1 MKTML
6 STSAHTPSPHTAG
19 SANASGSANAA
30 ANTNNSAASANAA
43 PLPAIDLQHVSV
55 RYGNVHALRDVSLS
69 INEGEYLCVVGSNGS
84 GKSTLGTIMCGLLAP
99 DEGHVCLLNEC
110 VYSNNAAHF
119 GAYSRAQQQ
128 LGLVFQNPDDQIITS
143 VVEEDIAFGPENL
156 GLSSDEIERRVER
169 EIARCALQ
177 TLAKRNPA
185 QLSGGQKQRVAIAG
199 ALAMNPRVV
208 VFDEPAS
215 QLDVRGHRAIVR
227 VMRRL
232 AKSGCTIIHITHC
245 MEDVLEAQRVLVLH
259 NGTLTCD
266 CEPQA
271 LFARAHELAAY
282 DLQLPYALD
291 LLRTCVTNGGVTAP
305 SKQDIHQLCSVSA
318 LPNHAYAYDIVQ
330 AQVARYIATHMSNAG
345 DSVPAATPLDEK
357 PQTPA
362 PTSTHANPHAHSGA
376 SAHTSAHANTH
387 TSAQSNGTTITLNHV
402 SFSYSHRQQPALV
415 DLTLTIPH
423 ASHVAVIG
431 QTGSGKS
438 TLVRLLSGLDAPTS
452 GTITY
457 TPHATRGYIMQYP
470 ERQLF
475 AQTVLDD
482 VAFGLLSMG
491 LSQHDARERAYSAL
505 NQVELAQKAQ
515 TSPFELS
522 RGQQRRVAI
531 AGVLAMKPQVLIT
544 DELTSGLDPHA
555 QAHIDRLMDEL
566 HGTMVHID
574 VTHSMQR
581 AARADMVVV
590 LNGGAILSYGTP
602 QQVFSNSNAARLA
615 EIGLGLP
622 YAVAMRSEFARQGI
636 TLPKDALTK
645 RALADALT
653 DALADARAT
662 TRADALSAENA
673 PAQESCAAAMHPQSQ
688 RRQHA

>member
-1 MKTML
+1 MTTML
-6 STSAHTPSPHTAG
+6 STSSHIPTPHTTPSTKDAHST
-19 SANASGSANAA
+19 
-30 ANTNNSAASANAA
+30 NAA

-55 RYGNVHALRDVSLS
+55 RYGDVHALRDVSLS

-156 GLSSDEIERRVER
+156 GLPSDEIERRVER

-199 ALAMNPRVV
+199 ALAMNPRIV

-271 LFARAHELAAY
+271 LFARARELAAY

-291 LLRTCVTNGGVTAP
+291 LLRNCITNGSVTAP
-305 SKQDIHQLCSVSA
+305 SKETVHTLCSVST
-318 LPNHAYAYDIVQ
+318 LPDHAYAYDIVQ
-330 AQVARYIATHMSNAG
+330 AQVARYIATHMRNSSDVS
-345 DSVPAATPLDEK
+345 DSVR
-357 PQTPA
+357 TPA
-362 PTSTHANPHAHSGA
+362 PLGENTHTPASCSTHANAHTNTHTQ
-376 SAHTSAHANTH
+376 AHTS
-387 TSAQSNGTTITLNHV
+387 GTTITLNHV

-438 TLVRLLSGLDAPTS
+438 TLVRLLSGLDVPTN

-457 TPHATRGYIMQYP
+457 TPHAKRGYIMQYP

-491 LSQHDARERAYSAL
+491 LSPHDAHERAYTAL
-505 NQVELAQKAQ
+505 EQVELANKAQ
-515 TSPFELS
+515 ASPFELS

-555 QAHIDRLMDEL
+555 QAHIERLMDEL

-590 LNGGAILSYGTP
+590 LNEGALVSYGTP
-602 QQVFSNSNAARLA
+602 QQVFSNSNAAHLS

-622 YAVAMRSEFARQGI
+622 YAVAMRGEFARYGI
-636 TLPKDALTK
+636 TLPDDALTK
-645 RALADALT
+645 RALADAII
-653 DALADARAT
+653 DARA
-662 TRADALSAENA
+662 DDSI
-673 PAQESCAAAMHPQSQ
+673 CAAAGVDAASRPQSN
-688 RRQHA
+688 RRQNV

>member
-1 MKTML
+1 MTTML
-6 STSAHTPSPHTAG
+6 STSSHIPTPHTTPSTKDAHST
-19 SANASGSANAA
+19 
-30 ANTNNSAASANAA
+30 NAA

-55 RYGNVHALRDVSLS
+55 RYGDVHALRDVSLS

-156 GLSSDEIERRVER
+156 GLSSDEIERHVER

-227 VMRRL
+227 VMHRL

-291 LLRTCVTNGGVTAP
+291 LLRTCVTNGSVTAP
-305 SKQDIHQLCSVSA
+305 SKETIRKLCSVSA

-330 AQVARYIATHMSNAG
+330 AQVARYIATHMNNTG
-345 DSVPAATPLDEK
+345 NGVPAATPLGEK

-362 PTSTHANPHAHSGA
+362 PTSTHANPHAHSDA
-376 SAHTSAHANTH
+376 SAH

-505 NQVELAQKAQ
+505 NQVELANKAQ
-515 TSPFELS
+515 ASPFELS

-645 RALADALT
+645 RALADAL
-653 DALADARAT
+653 ADARAT
-662 TRADALSAENA
+662 TRADDSTHAIADVD
-673 PAQESCAAAMHPQSQ
+673 AAMHPQSQ

>member
-6 STSAHTPSPHTAG
+6 STSAHTPSPHTAS

-30 ANTNNSAASANAA
+30 ANTNASGSANASGGTNAA

-55 RYGNVHALRDVSLS
+55 RYGNVYALRDVSLS

-156 GLSSDEIERRVER
+156 GLSSDEIERHVER

-185 QLSGGQKQRVAIAG
+185 QLSGGQKQRIAIAG

-227 VMRRL
+227 VMHRL

-291 LLRTCVTNGGVTAP
+291 LLRTCVTNGSVTAP
-305 SKQDIHQLCSVSA
+305 SKETIRKLCSVSA

-330 AQVARYIATHMSNAG
+330 AQVARYIATHMNNTG
-345 DSVPAATPLDEK
+345 NGVPAATPLGEK

-362 PTSTHANPHAHSGA
+362 PTSTHANPHAHSDA
-376 SAHTSAHANTH
+376 SAH

-515 TSPFELS
+515 ASPFELS

-602 QQVFSNSNAARLA
+602 QQVFSNSNATRLA

-653 DALADARAT
+653 DARADVRAT
-662 TRADALSAENA
+662 TRADDSTHAIADVD
-673 PAQESCAAAMHPQSQ
+673 AAMHPQSQ

>member
-1 MKTML
+1 MTTML
-6 STSAHTPSPHTAG
+6 STSSHITTPHTTPSTKDAHST
-19 SANASGSANAA
+19 
-30 ANTNNSAASANAA
+30 NAA

-55 RYGNVHALRDVSLS
+55 RYGDVHALRDVSLS

-156 GLSSDEIERRVER
+156 GLPSDEIERRVER

-199 ALAMNPRVV
+199 ALAMNPRIV

-271 LFARAHELAAY
+271 LFARARELAAY

-291 LLRTCVTNGGVTAP
+291 LLRNCITNGSVTAP
-305 SKQDIHQLCSVSA
+305 SKETIHTLCSVST
-318 LPNHAYAYDIVQ
+318 LPDHAYAYDIVQ
-330 AQVARYIATHMSNAG
+330 AQVARYIATHMRNSSDVSDVS
-345 DSVPAATPLDEK
+345 DSVR
-357 PQTPA
+357 TPA
-362 PTSTHANPHAHSGA
+362 PLGENTHTPASCSTHA
-376 SAHTSAHANTH
+376 SAHTNTH
-387 TSAQSNGTTITLNHV
+387 TQAHTSGTTITLNHV

-438 TLVRLLSGLDAPTS
+438 TLVRLLSGLDVPTN

-457 TPHATRGYIMQYP
+457 TPHAKRGYIMQYP

-491 LSQHDARERAYSAL
+491 LSPHDAHERAYTAL
-505 NQVELAQKAQ
+505 EQVELANKAQ
-515 TSPFELS
+515 ASPFELS

-531 AGVLAMKPQVLIT
+531 AGVLAMNPQVLIT

-555 QAHIDRLMDEL
+555 QAHIERLMDEL

-590 LNGGAILSYGTP
+590 LNEGALVSYGTP
-602 QQVFSNSNAARLA
+602 QQVFSNSNAAHLS

-622 YAVAMRSEFARQGI
+622 YAVAMRGEFARYGI
-636 TLPKDALTK
+636 TLPDDALTK
-645 RALADALT
+645 RALADAII
-653 DALADARAT
+653 DARA
-662 TRADALSAENA
+662 DDSI
-673 PAQESCAAAMHPQSQ
+673 CAAAGVDASSRPQSN
-688 RRQHA
+688 RRQNV

>member
-1 MKTML
+1 MHASFPMTTML
-6 STSAHTPSPHTAG
+6 STSSHITTPHTTPSTKDAHST
-19 SANASGSANAA
+19 
-30 ANTNNSAASANAA
+30 NAA

-55 RYGNVHALRDVSLS
+55 RYGDVHALRDVSLS

-156 GLSSDEIERRVER
+156 GLPSDEIERRVER

-199 ALAMNPRVV
+199 ALAMNPRIV

-271 LFARAHELAAY
+271 LFARARELAAY

-291 LLRTCVTNGGVTAP
+291 LLRNCITNGSVTAP
-305 SKQDIHQLCSVSA
+305 SKETIHTLCSVST
-318 LPNHAYAYDIVQ
+318 LPDHAYAYDIVQ
-330 AQVARYIATHMSNAG
+330 AQVARYIATHMRNSSDVSDVS
-345 DSVPAATPLDEK
+345 DSVR
-357 PQTPA
+357 TPA
-362 PTSTHANPHAHSGA
+362 PLGENTHTPASCSTHA
-376 SAHTSAHANTH
+376 SAHTNTH
-387 TSAQSNGTTITLNHV
+387 TQAHTSGTTITLNHV

-438 TLVRLLSGLDAPTS
+438 TLVRLLSGLDVPTN

-457 TPHATRGYIMQYP
+457 TPHAKRGYIMQYP

-491 LSQHDARERAYSAL
+491 LSPHDAHERAYTAL
-505 NQVELAQKAQ
+505 EQVELANKAQ
-515 TSPFELS
+515 ASPFELS

-531 AGVLAMKPQVLIT
+531 AGVLAMNPQVLIT

-555 QAHIDRLMDEL
+555 QAHIERLMDEL

-590 LNGGAILSYGTP
+590 LNEGALVSYGTP
-602 QQVFSNSNAARLA
+602 QQVFSNSNAAHLS

-622 YAVAMRSEFARQGI
+622 YAVAMRGEFARYGI
-636 TLPKDALTK
+636 TLPDDALTK
-645 RALADALT
+645 RALADAII
-653 DALADARAT
+653 DARA
-662 TRADALSAENA
+662 DDSI
-673 PAQESCAAAMHPQSQ
+673 CAAAGVDASSRPQSN
-688 RRQHA
+688 RRQNV

>member
-1 MKTML
+1 MNML
-6 STSAHTPSPHTAG
+6 STSAHIPTPHTTPSTKDAHGT
-19 SANASGSANAA
+19 
-30 ANTNNSAASANAA
+30 NAA
-43 PLPAIDLQHVSV
+43 PLPAIVLQHVSV
-55 RYGNVHALRDVSLS
+55 RYGDVHALRDVSLS

-156 GLSSDEIERRVER
+156 GLPSDEIERRVER

-199 ALAMNPRVV
+199 ALAMNPRIV

-215 QLDVRGHRAIVR
+215 QLDVRGHRAVVR

-271 LFARAHELAAY
+271 LFARARELAAY

-291 LLRTCVTNGGVTAP
+291 LLRNCITNGSVTAP
-305 SKQDIHQLCSVSA
+305 SKETIHTLCSVST
-318 LPNHAYAYDIVQ
+318 LPDHAYAYDIVQ
-330 AQVARYIATHMSNAG
+330 AQVARYIATHMRNSSDISDVS
-345 DSVPAATPLDEK
+345 DSVHAPAPLGENTH
-357 PQTPA
+357 TPA
-362 PTSTHANPHAHSGA
+362 SCSTHANAHTNTHTP
-376 SAHTSAHANTH
+376 AHTSD
-387 TSAQSNGTTITLNHV
+387 TTITLNHV

-415 DLTLTIPH
+415 DLTLNIPH

-438 TLVRLLSGLDAPTS
+438 TLVRLLSGLDVPTN

-457 TPHATRGYIMQYP
+457 TPHAKRGYIMQYP

-475 AQTVLDD
+475 AQTVVDD

-491 LSQHDARERAYSAL
+491 LSPHDAHERAYTAL
-505 NQVELAQKAQ
+505 EQVELANKAQ
-515 TSPFELS
+515 ASPFELS

-531 AGVLAMKPQVLIT
+531 AGVLAMNPQVLIT

-555 QAHIDRLMDEL
+555 QAHIERLMDEL

-590 LNGGAILSYGTP
+590 LNDGALVSYGTP
-602 QQVFSNSNAARLA
+602 QQVFSNSNAVHLA

-622 YAVAMRSEFARQGI
+622 YAVAMRGEFARYGI
-636 TLPKDALTK
+636 TLPEDALTK
-645 RALADALT
+645 RALADAII
-653 DALADARAT
+653 D
-662 TRADALSAENA
+662 TRADASADD
-673 PAQESCAAAMHPQSQ
+673 SICAAAGVDASSRPQSN
-688 RRQHA
+688 RRQNV

>member
-1 MKTML
+1 MTTML
-6 STSAHTPSPHTAG
+6 STSAHIPTPHTTPSTKDAHST
-19 SANASGSANAA
+19 
-30 ANTNNSAASANAA
+30 NAA

-55 RYGNVHALRDVSLS
+55 RYGDVHALRDVSLS

-156 GLSSDEIERRVER
+156 GLPSDEIERRVER

-199 ALAMNPRVV
+199 ALAMNPRIV

-271 LFARAHELAAY
+271 LFARARELAAY

-291 LLRTCVTNGGVTAP
+291 LLRNCITNGSVTAP
-305 SKQDIHQLCSVSA
+305 SKETIHTLCSVST
-318 LPNHAYAYDIVQ
+318 LPDHAYAYDIVQ
-330 AQVARYIATHMSNAG
+330 AQVARYIATHMRNSSDISDVSDVSNSAR
-345 DSVPAATPLDEK
+345 
-357 PQTPA
+357 TPA
-362 PTSTHANPHAHSGA
+362 PLGENTHTPASCSTHA
-376 SAHTSAHANTH
+376 SAHTNTH
-387 TSAQSNGTTITLNHV
+387 TQAHTSGTTITLNHV

-438 TLVRLLSGLDAPTS
+438 TLVRLLSGLDVPTN

-457 TPHATRGYIMQYP
+457 TPHAKRGYIMQYP

-491 LSQHDARERAYSAL
+491 LSPHDAHERAYTAL
-505 NQVELAQKAQ
+505 EQVELANKAQ
-515 TSPFELS
+515 ASPFELS

-555 QAHIDRLMDEL
+555 QAHIERLMDEL

-590 LNGGAILSYGTP
+590 LNGGALVSYGTP
-602 QQVFSNSNAARLA
+602 QQVFSNSNAAHLS

-622 YAVAMRSEFARQGI
+622 YAVAMRGEFARYGI
-636 TLPKDALTK
+636 TLPDDALTK
-645 RALADALT
+645 RALADAII
-653 DALADARAT
+653 DARA
-662 TRADALSAENA
+662 DDSI
-673 PAQESCAAAMHPQSQ
+673 CAAAGVDAASRPQSN
-688 RRQHA
+688 RRQNV

>member
-1 MKTML
+1 MTTML
-6 STSAHTPSPHTAG
+6 STSSHIPTPHTTPSTKDAHST
-19 SANASGSANAA
+19 
-30 ANTNNSAASANAA
+30 NAA

-55 RYGNVHALRDVSLS
+55 RYGDVHALRDVSLS

-156 GLSSDEIERRVER
+156 GLPSDEIERRVER

-199 ALAMNPRVV
+199 ALAMNPRIV

-259 NGTLTCD
+259 NGTLTSD

-271 LFARAHELAAY
+271 LFARARELAAY

-291 LLRTCVTNGGVTAP
+291 LLRNCITNGSVTAP
-305 SKQDIHQLCSVSA
+305 SKETVHTLCSVST
-318 LPNHAYAYDIVQ
+318 LPDHAYAYDIVQ
-330 AQVARYIATHMSNAG
+330 AQVARYIATHMRNSSDVS
-345 DSVPAATPLDEK
+345 DSVH
-357 PQTPA
+357 TPA
-362 PTSTHANPHAHSGA
+362 PLGENTHTPASCSTHA
-376 SAHTSAHANTH
+376 SAHTNTH
-387 TSAQSNGTTITLNHV
+387 TQAHTSGTTITLNHV

-438 TLVRLLSGLDAPTS
+438 TLVRLLSGLDVPTN

-457 TPHATRGYIMQYP
+457 TPHAKRGYIMQYP

-491 LSQHDARERAYSAL
+491 LSPHDAHERAYTAL
-505 NQVELAQKAQ
+505 EQVELANKAQ
-515 TSPFELS
+515 ASPFELS

-555 QAHIDRLMDEL
+555 QAHIERLMDEL

-590 LNGGAILSYGTP
+590 LNEGALVSYGTP

-645 RALADALT
+645 RALADAR
-653 DALADARAT
+653 ADVRAT
-662 TRADALSAENA
+662 TRADDSTHAIADVD
-673 PAQESCAAAMHPQSQ
+673 AAMHPESQ

>member
-1 MKTML
+1 MTTML
-6 STSAHTPSPHTAG
+6 STSAHIPTPHTTPSTKDAHST
-19 SANASGSANAA
+19 
-30 ANTNNSAASANAA
+30 NAA

-55 RYGNVHALRDVSLS
+55 RYGDVHALRDVSLS

-156 GLSSDEIERRVER
+156 GLPSDEIERRVER

-199 ALAMNPRVV
+199 ALAMNPRIV

-271 LFARAHELAAY
+271 LFARARELAAY

-291 LLRTCVTNGGVTAP
+291 LLRNCITNGSVTAP
-305 SKQDIHQLCSVSA
+305 SKETIHTLCSVST
-318 LPNHAYAYDIVQ
+318 LPDHAYAYDIVQ
-330 AQVARYIATHMSNAG
+330 AQVARYIATHMRNSSDISDVSDVSNSAR
-345 DSVPAATPLDEK
+345 
-357 PQTPA
+357 TPA
-362 PTSTHANPHAHSGA
+362 PLGENTHTPASCSTHA
-376 SAHTSAHANTH
+376 SAHTNTH
-387 TSAQSNGTTITLNHV
+387 TQAHTSGTTITLNHV

-438 TLVRLLSGLDAPTS
+438 TLVRLLSGLDVPTN

-457 TPHATRGYIMQYP
+457 TPHAKRGYIMQYP

-491 LSQHDARERAYSAL
+491 LSPHDAHERAYTAL
-505 NQVELAQKAQ
+505 EQVELANKAQ
-515 TSPFELS
+515 ASPFELS

-555 QAHIDRLMDEL
+555 QAHIERLMDEL

-590 LNGGAILSYGTP
+590 LNEGALVSYGTP
-602 QQVFSNSNAARLA
+602 QQVFSNSNAAHLS

-622 YAVAMRSEFARQGI
+622 YAVAMRGEFARYGI
-636 TLPKDALTK
+636 TLLDDALTK
-645 RALADALT
+645 RALADAII
-653 DALADARAT
+653 DARA
-662 TRADALSAENA
+662 DDSI
-673 PAQESCAAAMHPQSQ
+673 CAAAGVDASSRPQSN
-688 RRQHA
+688 RRQNV

>member
-6 STSAHTPSPHTAG
+6 STSAHTPLPHTAG
-19 SANASGSANAA
+19 SANA
-30 ANTNNSAASANAA
+30 AASANAA

-291 LLRTCVTNGGVTAP
+291 LLRTCVTNGSVTAP
-305 SKQDIHQLCSVSA
+305 SKETIRKLCSVSA

-330 AQVARYIATHMSNAG
+330 AQVARYIATHMSNTSDG
-345 DSVPAATPLDEK
+345 VPAATPLSENT
-357 PQTPA
+357 QTPA
-362 PTSTHANPHAHSGA
+362 PTSTHANPRAQSDASAQSSAHIN
-376 SAHTSAHANTH
+376 AHTSAH

-457 TPHATRGYIMQYP
+457 APHATRGYIMQYP

-482 VAFGLLSMG
+482 VTFGLLSMG

-515 TSPFELS
+515 ASPFELS

-602 QQVFSNSNAARLA
+602 QQVFSNSNATRLA

-653 DALADARAT
+653 DALTDARAT
-662 TRADALSAENA
+662 TRADDSTHAIADVD
-673 PAQESCAAAMHPQSQ
+673 AAMHPQSQ

>member
-1 MKTML
+1 MTTML
-6 STSAHTPSPHTAG
+6 STSAHIPTPHTTPSTKDAHST
-19 SANASGSANAA
+19 
-30 ANTNNSAASANAA
+30 NAA

-55 RYGNVHALRDVSLS
+55 RYGDVHALRNVSLS

-156 GLSSDEIERRVER
+156 GLPSDEIERRVER

-199 ALAMNPRVV
+199 ALAMNPRIV

-271 LFARAHELAAY
+271 LFARARELAAY

-291 LLRTCVTNGGVTAP
+291 LLRNCITNGSVTAP
-305 SKQDIHQLCSVSA
+305 SKETIHTLCSVST
-318 LPNHAYAYDIVQ
+318 LPDHAYAYDIVQ
-330 AQVARYIATHMSNAG
+330 AQVARYIATHMRNSSDISDVSDVSDVSNSAR
-345 DSVPAATPLDEK
+345 
-357 PQTPA
+357 TPA
-362 PTSTHANPHAHSGA
+362 PLGENTHTPASCSTHA
-376 SAHTSAHANTH
+376 SAHTNTH
-387 TSAQSNGTTITLNHV
+387 TQAHTSDTTITLNHV

-438 TLVRLLSGLDAPTS
+438 TLVRLLSGLDVPTN

-457 TPHATRGYIMQYP
+457 TPHAKRGYIMQYP

-491 LSQHDARERAYSAL
+491 LSPHDAHERAYTAL
-505 NQVELAQKAQ
+505 EQVELANKAQ
-515 TSPFELS
+515 ASPFELS

-555 QAHIDRLMDEL
+555 QAHIERLMDEL

-590 LNGGAILSYGTP
+590 LNDGALVSYGTP
-602 QQVFSNSNAARLA
+602 QQVFSNSNAAHLS

-622 YAVAMRSEFARQGI
+622 YAVAMRREFARYDI
-636 TLPKDALTK
+636 TLPDDALTK
-645 RALADALT
+645 RALADAL
-653 DALADARAT
+653 ADAS
-662 TRADALSAENA
+662 ADDSI
-673 PAQESCAAAMHPQSQ
+673 CAAAGVDAASRPQSH
-688 RRQHA
+688 RRQNV

>member
-1 MKTML
+1 MTTML
-6 STSAHTPSPHTAG
+6 STSAHIPTPHTTPSTKDAHST
-19 SANASGSANAA
+19 
-30 ANTNNSAASANAA
+30 NAA

-55 RYGNVHALRDVSLS
+55 RYGDVHALRDVSLS

-156 GLSSDEIERRVER
+156 GLPSDEIERRVER

-199 ALAMNPRVV
+199 ALAMNPRIV

-271 LFARAHELAAY
+271 LFARARELAAY

-291 LLRTCVTNGGVTAP
+291 LLRNCITNGSVTAP
-305 SKQDIHQLCSVSA
+305 SKETIHTLCSVST
-318 LPNHAYAYDIVQ
+318 LPDYAYAYDIVQ
-330 AQVARYIATHMSNAG
+330 AQVARYIATHMRNSSDVSNSAR
-345 DSVPAATPLDEK
+345 
-357 PQTPA
+357 TPA
-362 PTSTHANPHAHSGA
+362 PLGENTHTPASCSTHA
-376 SAHTSAHANTH
+376 SAHTNTH
-387 TSAQSNGTTITLNHV
+387 TQAHTSGTTITLNHV

-438 TLVRLLSGLDAPTS
+438 TLVRLLSGLDVPTN

-457 TPHATRGYIMQYP
+457 TPHAKRGYIMQYP

-491 LSQHDARERAYSAL
+491 LSPHDAHERAYTAL
-505 NQVELAQKAQ
+505 EQVELANKAQ
-515 TSPFELS
+515 ASPFELS

-555 QAHIDRLMDEL
+555 QAHIERLMDEL

-602 QQVFSNSNAARLA
+602 QQVFSNSNATRLA

-653 DALADARAT
+653 DARADVRAT
-662 TRADALSAENA
+662 TRADDSTHAIADVD
-673 PAQESCAAAMHPQSQ
+673 AAMHPQSQ

>member
-1 MKTML
+1 
-6 STSAHTPSPHTAG
+6 
-19 SANASGSANAA
+19 
-30 ANTNNSAASANAA
+30 
-43 PLPAIDLQHVSV
+43 
-55 RYGNVHALRDVSLS
+55 
-69 INEGEYLCVVGSNGS
+69 
-84 GKSTLGTIMCGLLAP
+84 MCGLLAP

-156 GLSSDEIERRVER
+156 GLSSDEIERHVER

-185 QLSGGQKQRVAIAG
+185 QLSGGQKQRIAIAG

-227 VMRRL
+227 VMHRL

-291 LLRTCVTNGGVTAP
+291 LLRTCVTNGSVTAP
-305 SKQDIHQLCSVSA
+305 SKETIRKLCSVSA

-330 AQVARYIATHMSNAG
+330 AQVARYIATHMNNTG
-345 DSVPAATPLDEK
+345 NGVPAATPLGEK

-362 PTSTHANPHAHSGA
+362 PTSTHANPHAHSDA
-376 SAHTSAHANTH
+376 SAH

-515 TSPFELS
+515 ASPFELS

-602 QQVFSNSNAARLA
+602 QQVFSNSNATRLA

-653 DALADARAT
+653 DARADVRAT
-662 TRADALSAENA
+662 TRADDSTHAIADVD
-673 PAQESCAAAMHPQSQ
+673 AAMHPQSQ

>member
-1 MKTML
+1 MKIML

-19 SANASGSANAA
+19 SANASGGTNAA
-30 ANTNNSAASANAA
+30 ANTNNAAANTNAA

-55 RYGNVHALRDVSLS
+55 RYGNVYALRDVSLS

-232 AKSGCTIIHITHC
+232 AKSGCIIIHITHC

-291 LLRTCVTNGGVTAP
+291 LLRNCVTNGSVTTP
-305 SKQDIHQLCSVSA
+305 SKETIRKLCSVSA

-330 AQVARYIATHMSNAG
+330 AQVARYIATHMSNTSDG
-345 DSVPAATPLDEK
+345 VPAATPLSENT
-357 PQTPA
+357 QTPA
-362 PTSTHANPHAHSGA
+362 PTSTHANPRAQSDASAQSSAHIN
-376 SAHTSAHANTH
+376 AHTSAHTN
-387 TSAQSNGTTITLNHV
+387 AQSNGTTITLNHV

-515 TSPFELS
+515 ASPFELS

-645 RALADALT
+645 RALADALA
-653 DALADARAT
+653 DVRADARAT
-662 TRADALSAENA
+662 TRVDDSTHAIADVD
-673 PAQESCAAAMHPQSQ
+673 AAMHPQSQ

>member
-1 MKTML
+1 MTTML
-6 STSAHTPSPHTAG
+6 STSAHIPTPHTTPSTKDAHST
-19 SANASGSANAA
+19 
-30 ANTNNSAASANAA
+30 NAA

-55 RYGNVHALRDVSLS
+55 RYGDVHALRDVSLS

-156 GLSSDEIERRVER
+156 GLPSDEIERRVER

-199 ALAMNPRVV
+199 ALAMNPRIV

-271 LFARAHELAAY
+271 LFARARELAAY

-291 LLRTCVTNGGVTAP
+291 LLRNCITNGSVTAP
-305 SKQDIHQLCSVSA
+305 SKETVHTLCSVST
-318 LPNHAYAYDIVQ
+318 LPDHAYAYDIVQ
-330 AQVARYIATHMSNAG
+330 AQVARYIATHMRNSSDVSDVS
-345 DSVPAATPLDEK
+345 DSVR
-357 PQTPA
+357 TPA
-362 PTSTHANPHAHSGA
+362 PLGENTHTPASCSTHA
-376 SAHTSAHANTH
+376 SAHTNTH
-387 TSAQSNGTTITLNHV
+387 TQAHTSGTTITLNHV

-438 TLVRLLSGLDAPTS
+438 TLVRLLSGLDVPTN

-457 TPHATRGYIMQYP
+457 TPHAKRGYIMQYP

-491 LSQHDARERAYSAL
+491 LSPHDAHERAYTAL
-505 NQVELAQKAQ
+505 EQVELANKAQ
-515 TSPFELS
+515 ASPFELS

-555 QAHIDRLMDEL
+555 QAHIERLMDEL

-590 LNGGAILSYGTP
+590 LNEGALVSYGTP
-602 QQVFSNSNAARLA
+602 QQVFSNSNAAHLS

-622 YAVAMRSEFARQGI
+622 YAVAMRGEFARYGI
-636 TLPKDALTK
+636 TLPDDALTK
-645 RALADALT
+645 RALADAII
-653 DALADARAT
+653 DARA
-662 TRADALSAENA
+662 DDSI
-673 PAQESCAAAMHPQSQ
+673 CAAAGVDAASRPQSN
-688 RRQHA
+688 RRQNV

>member
-1 MKTML
+1 MTTML
-6 STSAHTPSPHTAG
+6 STSSHIPTPHTTPSTKDAHST
-19 SANASGSANAA
+19 
-30 ANTNNSAASANAA
+30 NAA

-55 RYGNVHALRDVSLS
+55 RYGDVHALRDVSLS

-156 GLSSDEIERRVER
+156 GLPSDEIERRVER

-199 ALAMNPRVV
+199 ALAMNPRIV

-271 LFARAHELAAY
+271 LFARARELAAY

-291 LLRTCVTNGGVTAP
+291 LLRNCITNGSVTAP
-305 SKQDIHQLCSVSA
+305 SKETIHTLCSVST
-318 LPNHAYAYDIVQ
+318 LPDHAYAYDIVQ
-330 AQVARYIATHMSNAG
+330 AQVARYIATHMRNSSDISDVS
-345 DSVPAATPLDEK
+345 DSVHAPAPLGENT
-357 PQTPA
+357 QTPA
-362 PTSTHANPHAHSGA
+362 PTSTHANAHTNTHTP
-376 SAHTSAHANTH
+376 AHTS
-387 TSAQSNGTTITLNHV
+387 GTTITLNHV

-415 DLTLTIPH
+415 DLTLNIPH

-438 TLVRLLSGLDAPTS
+438 TLVRLLSGLDVPTN

-457 TPHATRGYIMQYP
+457 TPHAKRGYIMQYP

-491 LSQHDARERAYSAL
+491 LSPHDAHERAYTAL
-505 NQVELAQKAQ
+505 EQVELANKAQ
-515 TSPFELS
+515 ASPFELS

-555 QAHIDRLMDEL
+555 QAHIERLMDEL

-590 LNGGAILSYGTP
+590 LNEGALVSYGTP
-602 QQVFSNSNAARLA
+602 QQVFSNSNAAHLS

-622 YAVAMRSEFARQGI
+622 YAVAMRGEFARYGI
-636 TLPKDALTK
+636 TLPDDALTK
-645 RALADALT
+645 RALADAII
-653 DALADARAT
+653 DARA
-662 TRADALSAENA
+662 DDSI
-673 PAQESCAAAMHPQSQ
+673 CAAAGVDAASRPQSN
-688 RRQHA
+688 RRQNV

>member
-19 SANASGSANAA
+19 SANASGGTNAA
-30 ANTNNSAASANAA
+30 ANTNNAAANTNAA

-291 LLRTCVTNGGVTAP
+291 LLRTCVTNGSVTAP
-305 SKQDIHQLCSVSA
+305 SKETIRKLCSVSA

-330 AQVARYIATHMSNAG
+330 AQVARYIATHMNNTG
-345 DSVPAATPLDEK
+345 NGVPAATPLSENT
-357 PQTPA
+357 QTPA
-362 PTSTHANPHAHSGA
+362 PTSAHANPRAQSDA
-376 SAHTSAHANTH
+376 SAQSSAHINAH
-387 TSAQSNGTTITLNHV
+387 TNAHTNAQSNGTTITLNHV

-438 TLVRLLSGLDAPTS
+438 TLVRLLSGLDAHTS

-491 LSQHDARERAYSAL
+491 LSPHDAHERAYTAL
-505 NQVELAQKAQ
+505 EQVELANKAQ
-515 TSPFELS
+515 ASPFELS

-555 QAHIDRLMDEL
+555 QAHIERLMDEL

-590 LNGGAILSYGTP
+590 LNEGALVSYGTP
-602 QQVFSNSNAARLA
+602 QQVFCNSNAARLA

-653 DALADARAT
+653 DARADVRAT
-662 TRADALSAENA
+662 TRADDSTHAIADVD
-673 PAQESCAAAMHPQSQ
+673 AAMHPQSQ

>member
-1 MKTML
+1 MTTML
-6 STSAHTPSPHTAG
+6 STSAHIPTPHTTPSTKDAR
-19 SANASGSANAA
+19 S
-30 ANTNNSAASANAA
+30 TNAA

-55 RYGNVHALRDVSLS
+55 RYGDVHALRDVSLS

-119 GAYSRAQQQ
+119 GAYSRTQQQ

-156 GLSSDEIERRVER
+156 GLPSDEIERRVER

-177 TLAKRNPA
+177 TLAKRNPT

-199 ALAMNPRVV
+199 ALAMNPRIV

-271 LFARAHELAAY
+271 LFAHAHELAAY

-291 LLRTCVTNGGVTAP
+291 LLRNCITNGSVTAP
-305 SKQDIHQLCSVSA
+305 SKETIHTLCSVST
-318 LPNHAYAYDIVQ
+318 LPDHAYAYDIVQ
-330 AQVARYIATHMSNAG
+330 TQVARYIATHMRNSSDISDVSDVS
-345 DSVPAATPLDEK
+345 DSVHTPAPLGENT
-357 PQTPA
+357 QTPA
-362 PTSTHANPHAHSGA
+362 PTSTHANAHTNTHTP
-376 SAHTSAHANTH
+376 AHTS
-387 TSAQSNGTTITLNHV
+387 GTTITLNHV

-415 DLTLTIPH
+415 DLTLNIPH

-438 TLVRLLSGLDAPTS
+438 TLVRLLSGLDVPTN

-457 TPHATRGYIMQYP
+457 TPHAKRGYIMQYP

-491 LSQHDARERAYSAL
+491 LSPHDAHERAYTAL
-505 NQVELAQKAQ
+505 EQVELANKAQ
-515 TSPFELS
+515 ASPFELS

-555 QAHIDRLMDEL
+555 QAHIERLMDEL

-590 LNGGAILSYGTP
+590 LNDGALVSYGTP
-602 QQVFSNSNAARLA
+602 QQVFSNSNAVHLS

-622 YAVAMRSEFARQGI
+622 YAVAMRGEFARYGI
-636 TLPKDALTK
+636 TLPEDALTK
-645 RALADALT
+645 RALADAII
-653 DALADARAT
+653 D
-662 TRADALSAENA
+662 TRADA
-673 PAQESCAAAMHPQSQ
+673 CADANTCATAGVDAASRPQSN
-688 RRQHA
+688 RRQHV

>member
-1 MKTML
+1 MTTML
-6 STSAHTPSPHTAG
+6 STSAHIPTPHTTPSTKDAHST
-19 SANASGSANAA
+19 
-30 ANTNNSAASANAA
+30 NAA

-55 RYGNVHALRDVSLS
+55 HYGDVHALRDVSLS

-156 GLSSDEIERRVER
+156 GLPSDEIERRVER

-199 ALAMNPRVV
+199 ALAMNPRIV

-271 LFARAHELAAY
+271 LFARARELAAY

-291 LLRTCVTNGGVTAP
+291 LLRNCITNGSVTAP
-305 SKQDIHQLCSVSA
+305 SKETIHTLCSVST
-318 LPNHAYAYDIVQ
+318 LPDHAYAYDIVQ
-330 AQVARYIATHMSNAG
+330 AQVARYIATHMRNSSDVSDVSNSAR
-345 DSVPAATPLDEK
+345 
-357 PQTPA
+357 TPA
-362 PTSTHANPHAHSGA
+362 PLGENTHTPASCSTHA
-376 SAHTSAHANTH
+376 SAHTNTH
-387 TSAQSNGTTITLNHV
+387 TQAHTSGTTITLNHV

-438 TLVRLLSGLDAPTS
+438 TLVRLLSGLDVPTN

-457 TPHATRGYIMQYP
+457 TPHAKRGYIMQYP

-491 LSQHDARERAYSAL
+491 LSPHDAHERAYTAL
-505 NQVELAQKAQ
+505 EQVELANKAQ
-515 TSPFELS
+515 ASPFELS

-555 QAHIDRLMDEL
+555 QAHIERLMDEL

-590 LNGGAILSYGTP
+590 LNEGALVSYGTP
-602 QQVFSNSNAARLA
+602 QQVFSNSNAAHLS

-622 YAVAMRSEFARQGI
+622 YAVAMRGEFARYGI
-636 TLPKDALTK
+636 TLLDDALTK
-645 RALADALT
+645 RALADAII
-653 DALADARAT
+653 DARA
-662 TRADALSAENA
+662 DDSI
-673 PAQESCAAAMHPQSQ
+673 CAAAGVDASSRPQSN
-688 RRQHA
+688 RRQNV

>member
-1 MKTML
+1 MTTML
-6 STSAHTPSPHTAG
+6 STSSHIPTPHTTPSTKDAHST
-19 SANASGSANAA
+19 
-30 ANTNNSAASANAA
+30 NAA

-55 RYGNVHALRDVSLS
+55 RYGDVHALRDVSLS

-156 GLSSDEIERRVER
+156 GLPSDEIERRVER

-199 ALAMNPRVV
+199 ALAMNPRIV

-291 LLRTCVTNGGVTAP
+291 LLRNCITNGSVTAP
-305 SKQDIHQLCSVSA
+305 SKETIHTLCSVST
-318 LPNHAYAYDIVQ
+318 LPDHAYAYDIVQ
-330 AQVARYIATHMSNAG
+330 AQVARYIATHMSNSSDISKVSDIS
-345 DSVPAATPLDEK
+345 DSVR
-357 PQTPA
+357 TPA
-362 PTSTHANPHAHSGA
+362 PLGENTHTPASCSTHA
-376 SAHTSAHANTH
+376 SAHTNTH
-387 TSAQSNGTTITLNHV
+387 TQAHTSGTTITLNHV

-438 TLVRLLSGLDAPTS
+438 TLVRLLSGLDVPTN

-457 TPHATRGYIMQYP
+457 TPHAKRGYIMQYP

-491 LSQHDARERAYSAL
+491 LSPHDAHERAYTAL
-505 NQVELAQKAQ
+505 EQVELANKAQ
-515 TSPFELS
+515 ASPFELS

-531 AGVLAMKPQVLIT
+531 AGVLTMKPQVLIT

-555 QAHIDRLMDEL
+555 QAHIERLMDEL

-590 LNGGAILSYGTP
+590 LNEGALVSYGTP
-602 QQVFSNSNAARLA
+602 QQVFSNSNAAHLS

-622 YAVAMRSEFARQGI
+622 YAVAMRGEFARYGI
-636 TLPKDALTK
+636 TLPDDALTK
-645 RALADALT
+645 RALADAII
-653 DALADARAT
+653 DARA
-662 TRADALSAENA
+662 DDSI
-673 PAQESCAAAMHPQSQ
+673 CAAAGVDAASRPQSN
-688 RRQHA
+688 RRQNV

>member
-1 MKTML
+1 MTTML
-6 STSAHTPSPHTAG
+6 STSAHIPTPHTTPSTKDAHST
-19 SANASGSANAA
+19 
-30 ANTNNSAASANAA
+30 NAA

-55 RYGNVHALRDVSLS
+55 HYGDVHALRDVSLS

-156 GLSSDEIERRVER
+156 GLPSDEIERRVER

-199 ALAMNPRVV
+199 ALAMNPRIV

-271 LFARAHELAAY
+271 LFARARELAAY

-291 LLRTCVTNGGVTAP
+291 LLRNCITNGSVTAP
-305 SKQDIHQLCSVSA
+305 SKETIHTLCSVST
-318 LPNHAYAYDIVQ
+318 LPDHAYAYDIVQ
-330 AQVARYIATHMSNAG
+330 AQVARYIATHMRNSSDISDVSDVSNSAR
-345 DSVPAATPLDEK
+345 
-357 PQTPA
+357 TPA
-362 PTSTHANPHAHSGA
+362 PLGENTHTPASCSTHA
-376 SAHTSAHANTH
+376 SAHTNTH
-387 TSAQSNGTTITLNHV
+387 TQAHTSGTTITLNHV

-438 TLVRLLSGLDAPTS
+438 TLVRLLSGLDVPTN

-457 TPHATRGYIMQYP
+457 TPHAKRGYIMQYP

-491 LSQHDARERAYSAL
+491 LSPHDAHERAYTAL
-505 NQVELAQKAQ
+505 EQVELANKAQ
-515 TSPFELS
+515 ASPFELS

-555 QAHIDRLMDEL
+555 QAHIERLMDEL

-590 LNGGAILSYGTP
+590 LNEGALVSYGTP
-602 QQVFSNSNAARLA
+602 QQVFSNSNAAHLS

-622 YAVAMRSEFARQGI
+622 YAVAMRGEFARYGI
-636 TLPKDALTK
+636 TLLDDALTK
-645 RALADALT
+645 RALADAII
-653 DALADARAT
+653 DARA
-662 TRADALSAENA
+662 DDSI
-673 PAQESCAAAMHPQSQ
+673 CAAAGVDASSRPQSN
-688 RRQHA
+688 RRQHV

>member
-1 MKTML
+1 MHASFPMTTML
-6 STSAHTPSPHTAG
+6 STSAHIPTPHTTPSTKDAHST
-19 SANASGSANAA
+19 
-30 ANTNNSAASANAA
+30 NAA

-55 RYGNVHALRDVSLS
+55 RYGDVHALRDVSLS

-156 GLSSDEIERRVER
+156 GLPSDEIERRVER

-199 ALAMNPRVV
+199 ALAMNPRIV

-271 LFARAHELAAY
+271 LFARARELAAY

-291 LLRTCVTNGGVTAP
+291 LLRNCITNGSVTAP
-305 SKQDIHQLCSVSA
+305 SKETVHTLCSVST
-318 LPNHAYAYDIVQ
+318 LPDHAYAYDIVQ
-330 AQVARYIATHMSNAG
+330 AQVARYIATHMRNSSDVSDVS
-345 DSVPAATPLDEK
+345 DSVH
-357 PQTPA
+357 TPA
-362 PTSTHANPHAHSGA
+362 PLGENTHTPASCSTHA
-376 SAHTSAHANTH
+376 SAHTNTH
-387 TSAQSNGTTITLNHV
+387 TQAHTSGTTITLNHV

-438 TLVRLLSGLDAPTS
+438 TLVRLLSGLDVPTN

-457 TPHATRGYIMQYP
+457 TPHAKRGYIMQYP

-491 LSQHDARERAYSAL
+491 LSPHDAHERAYTAL
-505 NQVELAQKAQ
+505 EQVELANKAQ
-515 TSPFELS
+515 ASPFELS

-531 AGVLAMKPQVLIT
+531 AGVLAMNPQVLIT

-555 QAHIDRLMDEL
+555 QAHIERLMDEL

-590 LNGGAILSYGTP
+590 LNEGALVSYGTP
-602 QQVFSNSNAARLA
+602 QQVFSNSNAAHLS

-622 YAVAMRSEFARQGI
+622 YAVAMRGEFARYGI
-636 TLPKDALTK
+636 TLPDDALTK
-645 RALADALT
+645 RALADAII
-653 DALADARAT
+653 DARA
-662 TRADALSAENA
+662 DDSI
-673 PAQESCAAAMHPQSQ
+673 CAAAGVDAASRPQSN
-688 RRQHA
+688 RRQNV

>member
-232 AKSGCTIIHITHC
+232 AKSGCTIIHVTHC
-245 MEDVLEAQRVLVLH
+245 MEDVLEPQRVLVLH

-291 LLRTCVTNGGVTAP
+291 LLRNCITNGSVTAP
-305 SKQDIHQLCSVSA
+305 SKETIHTLCSVST
-318 LPNHAYAYDIVQ
+318 LPDHAYAYDIVQ
-330 AQVARYIATHMSNAG
+330 AQVARYIATHMRNSSDISDVS
-345 DSVPAATPLDEK
+345 DSVHAPAPLGENT
-357 PQTPA
+357 QTPA
-362 PTSTHANPHAHSGA
+362 PTSTHANAHTNTHTP
-376 SAHTSAHANTH
+376 AHTS
-387 TSAQSNGTTITLNHV
+387 GTTITLNHV

-438 TLVRLLSGLDAPTS
+438 TLVRLLSGLDVPTN

-457 TPHATRGYIMQYP
+457 TPHAKRGYIMQYP

-491 LSQHDARERAYSAL
+491 LSPHDAHERAYTAL
-505 NQVELAQKAQ
+505 EQVELANKAQ
-515 TSPFELS
+515 ASPFELS

-555 QAHIDRLMDEL
+555 QAHIERLMDEL

-590 LNGGAILSYGTP
+590 LNDGALVSYGTP
-602 QQVFSNSNAARLA
+602 QQVFSNSNAAHLS

-622 YAVAMRSEFARQGI
+622 YAVAMRCEFARYGI
-636 TLPKDALTK
+636 TLPDDTLTK
-645 RALADALT
+645 RALADALADT
-653 DALADARAT
+653 IIDARA
-662 TRADALSAENA
+662 DDSI
-673 PAQESCAAAMHPQSQ
+673 CAAAGVDAASRPQSN
-688 RRQHA
+688 RRQNV

>member
-1 MKTML
+1 MHANFPMTTML
-6 STSAHTPSPHTAG
+6 STSAHIPTPHTTPSTKDAHST
-19 SANASGSANAA
+19 
-30 ANTNNSAASANAA
+30 NAA

-55 RYGNVHALRDVSLS
+55 RYGDVHALRDVSLS

-156 GLSSDEIERRVER
+156 GLPSDEIERRVER

-199 ALAMNPRVV
+199 ALAMNPRIV

-271 LFARAHELAAY
+271 LFARARELAAY

-291 LLRTCVTNGGVTAP
+291 LLRNCITNGSVTAP
-305 SKQDIHQLCSVSA
+305 SKETVHTLCSVST
-318 LPNHAYAYDIVQ
+318 LPDHAYAYDIVQ
-330 AQVARYIATHMSNAG
+330 AQVARYIATHMRNSSDVSDVS
-345 DSVPAATPLDEK
+345 DSVR
-357 PQTPA
+357 TPA
-362 PTSTHANPHAHSGA
+362 PLGENTHTPASCSAHA
-376 SAHTSAHANTH
+376 SAHTNTH
-387 TSAQSNGTTITLNHV
+387 TQAHTSGTTITLNHV

-438 TLVRLLSGLDAPTS
+438 TLVRLLSGLDVPTN

-457 TPHATRGYIMQYP
+457 TPHAKRGYIMQYP

-491 LSQHDARERAYSAL
+491 LSPHDAHERAYTAL
-505 NQVELAQKAQ
+505 EQVELANKAQ
-515 TSPFELS
+515 ASPFELS

-602 QQVFSNSNAARLA
+602 QQVFSNSNATRLA

-653 DALADARAT
+653 DARADVRAT
-662 TRADALSAENA
+662 TRADDSTHAIADVD
-673 PAQESCAAAMHPQSQ
+673 AAMHPQSQ

>member
-1 MKTML
+1 MTTML
-6 STSAHTPSPHTAG
+6 STSAHIPTPHTTPSTKDAHST
-19 SANASGSANAA
+19 
-30 ANTNNSAASANAA
+30 NAA

-55 RYGNVHALRDVSLS
+55 RYGDVHALRNVSLS

-156 GLSSDEIERRVER
+156 GLPSDEIERRVER

-199 ALAMNPRVV
+199 ALAMNPRIV

-271 LFARAHELAAY
+271 LFARARELAAY

-291 LLRTCVTNGGVTAP
+291 LLRNCITNGSVTAP
-305 SKQDIHQLCSVSA
+305 SKETIHTLCSVST
-318 LPNHAYAYDIVQ
+318 LPDHAYAYDIVQ
-330 AQVARYIATHMSNAG
+330 AQVARYIATHMRNSSDISDISDVSDVSNSAR
-345 DSVPAATPLDEK
+345 
-357 PQTPA
+357 TPA
-362 PTSTHANPHAHSGA
+362 PLGENTHTPASCSTHA
-376 SAHTSAHANTH
+376 SAHTNTH
-387 TSAQSNGTTITLNHV
+387 TQAHTSDTTITLNHV

-438 TLVRLLSGLDAPTS
+438 TLVRLLSGLDVPTN

-457 TPHATRGYIMQYP
+457 TPHAKRGYIMQYP

-491 LSQHDARERAYSAL
+491 LSPHDAHERAYTAL
-505 NQVELAQKAQ
+505 EQVELANKAQ
-515 TSPFELS
+515 ASPFELS

-555 QAHIDRLMDEL
+555 QAHIERLMDEL

-590 LNGGAILSYGTP
+590 LNDGALVSYGTP
-602 QQVFSNSNAARLA
+602 QQVFSNSNAAHLS

-622 YAVAMRSEFARQGI
+622 YAVAMRREFARYDI
-636 TLPKDALTK
+636 TLPDDALTK
-645 RALADALT
+645 RALADAL
-653 DALADARAT
+653 ADAS
-662 TRADALSAENA
+662 ADDSI
-673 PAQESCAAAMHPQSQ
+673 CAAAGVDAASRPQSH
-688 RRQHA
+688 RRQNV

>member
-6 STSAHTPSPHTAG
+6 STSAHTPSPHTAS

-30 ANTNNSAASANAA
+30 ANTNASGSANASGGTNAA

-55 RYGNVHALRDVSLS
+55 RYGNVYALRDVSLS

-291 LLRTCVTNGGVTAP
+291 LLRTCVTNGSVTAP
-305 SKQDIHQLCSVSA
+305 SKETIRKLCSVSA

-330 AQVARYIATHMSNAG
+330 AQVARYIATHMNNTG
-345 DSVPAATPLDEK
+345 NGVPAATPLGENT
-357 PQTPA
+357 QTPV
-362 PTSTHANPHAHSGA
+362 PTSTHANPHACSGA
-376 SAHTSAHANTH
+376 SAHTSAH

-515 TSPFELS
+515 ASPFELS

-602 QQVFSNSNAARLA
+602 QQVFSNSNATRLA

-645 RALADALT
+645 RALADALA
-653 DALADARAT
+653 DARVDARAT
-662 TRADALSAENA
+662 TRADASTHAIA
-673 PAQESCAAAMHPQSQ
+673 DVDAAMHPQSQ

>member
-1 MKTML
+1 MTTML
-6 STSAHTPSPHTAG
+6 STSAHIPTPHTTPSTKDAHST
-19 SANASGSANAA
+19 
-30 ANTNNSAASANAA
+30 NAA

-55 RYGNVHALRDVSLS
+55 RYGDVHALRDVSLS

-156 GLSSDEIERRVER
+156 GLPSDEIERRVER

-232 AKSGCTIIHITHC
+232 AQSGCTIIHITHC

-291 LLRTCVTNGGVTAP
+291 LLRTCVTNGSVTAP
-305 SKQDIHQLCSVSA
+305 SKQDIHKLCSVSA

-330 AQVARYIATHMSNAG
+330 AQVARYIATHMSNTG
-345 DSVPAATPLDEK
+345 NGVPAATPLGEK

-362 PTSTHANPHAHSGA
+362 PTSTHTNA
-376 SAHTSAHANTH
+376 H

-402 SFSYSHRQQPALV
+402 SFSYSHRQQPALI

-457 TPHATRGYIMQYP
+457 TPHAKRGYIMQYP

-491 LSQHDARERAYSAL
+491 LSHHDARERAYSAL

-515 TSPFELS
+515 ASPFELS

-602 QQVFSNSNAARLA
+602 QQVFSNSNATRLA

-645 RALADALT
+645 RALANALADALA
-653 DALADARAT
+653 DARADARAT
-662 TRADALSAENA
+662 TRADDSTHAIAGVDTA
-673 PAQESCAAAMHPQSQ
+673 IHPQSQ